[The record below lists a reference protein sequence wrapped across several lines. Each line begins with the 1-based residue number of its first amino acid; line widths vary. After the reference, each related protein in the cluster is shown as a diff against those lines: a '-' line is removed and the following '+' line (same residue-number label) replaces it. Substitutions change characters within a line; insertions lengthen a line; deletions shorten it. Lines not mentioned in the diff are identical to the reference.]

1 MSPPI
6 NSIRYIFT
14 HWMIR
19 NTTIIVLLTIFIQVH
34 LFAGEVKRKVLVLY
48 NSETGQS
55 PTVNLVFENFQT
67 VLNYYGIMADY
78 RDVSIRPL
86 PGNEIMSSYR
96 GIITIFNFA
105 EIKEVKEFLLWLNQQ
120 FEGERRVVILG
131 NPEIFGNENDG
142 SEVEELRKRIFL
154 HLGLEYRGDFTVN
167 QNTIQYGHKDE
178 RCVQFEREY
187 PKHPV
192 SYLCLKPTH
201 KDVKS
206 YLSLLL
212 ADKRDSTSS
221 VISTCPS
228 GGFALSGFILW
239 EDPITYK
246 KQWYL
251 NPFTFLEESLG
262 LQGLPV
268 PDPTTLNGLRVAFS
282 HIDGDA
288 FSGLSEVK
296 KGVMCGEVVINEI
309 LEKFDFPTTVS
320 VVVGDID
327 PDALGNRKLVKL
339 ARSMFK
345 LPNVEP
351 ASHSYSH
358 PFYWDPQY
366 QQKNRYEK
374 HHIDIPNYSFDP
386 RKEIDYSINYI
397 CEKLSPK
404 EKPCKIFLW
413 SGNCEPL
420 ESHIARC
427 DDLGVFNM
435 NGGDTIYD
443 DVENSYTSVAPLYR
457 WVENR
462 IQFHCGQANEN
473 ILTNLWTK
481 PIFGFKGIITT
492 MERTGFPRRI
502 KPVDIYYHFYCGQ
515 YQASLKALQDVYS
528 WVLQQDF
535 AYLFTSDYLHMAQGY
550 LQARI
555 YQETPERYVIE
566 DYGKCL
572 SLRFDSELRV
582 PDLALSE
589 NVLGFVKEPQ
599 GLYVSLMPGKRK
611 AVVVMM
617 NGNDS
622 GDRQHKIPY
631 VRKCS
636 GWVNSFLVENEILTL
651 EYSSFRAG
659 RIEIGGLPPDTLFMI
674 GGNAIKKENITG
686 ETDKKGILSIEQ
698 IRTGTLEIFSH

>member
-1 MSPPI
+1 M
-6 NSIRYIFT
+6 
-14 HWMIR
+14 
-19 NTTIIVLLTIFIQVH
+19 
-34 LFAGEVKRKVLVLY
+34 KRKVLVLY
-48 NSETGQS
+48 NSETEQS
-55 PTVNLVFENFQT
+55 PKVNMVFESFQT

-86 PGNEIMSSYR
+86 PDNAFMSSYR
-96 GIITIFNFA
+96 GIITVFDFIDT
-105 EIKEVKEFLLWLNQQ
+105 KELKEFLVWMNQQ
-120 FEGERRVVILG
+120 FEEERKVIILG
-131 NPEIFGNENDG
+131 NPEISGNENEG
-142 SEVEELRKRIFL
+142 PVVEELLKGIFL

-167 QNTIQYGHKDE
+167 QNTIEYVYKDD
-178 RCVQFEREY
+178 RSVQFEREY
-187 PKHPV
+187 PKYPV
-192 SYLCLKPTH
+192 SYLALKPA
-201 KDVKS
+201 DNGVKS
-206 YLSLLL
+206 YLSLLRT
-212 ADKRDSTSS
+212 DKRDSVSS
-221 VISTCPS
+221 VISTSPS
-228 GGFALSGFILW
+228 GGFALRGFILW

-251 NPFTFLEESLG
+251 NPFTFLEESLS
-262 LQGLPV
+262 LKGLPI

-288 FSGLSEVK
+288 FSGLSEIE
-296 KGVMCGEVVINEI
+296 KGMMCGEVVINQI
-309 LEKFDFPTTVS
+309 LKKFDFPVTVS

-327 PDALGNRKLVKL
+327 PDALGSRKLVKL

-366 QQKNRYEK
+366 QKKNKYEK
-374 HHIDIPNYSFDP
+374 HHIDIPKYSFDP
-386 RKEIDYSINYI
+386 RMEIDYSIKYI

-515 YQASLKALQDVYS
+515 YQASLKALQDVYK
-528 WVLQQDF
+528 WVLKQDF
-535 AYLFTSDYLHMAQGY
+535 AYIFTSEYLHMAKGY
-550 LQARI
+550 LHTRI

-572 SLRFDSELRV
+572 TLRFDSEGQV
-582 PDLALSE
+582 PDLTFSD

-599 GLYVSLMPGKRK
+599 GLYVSLMPGKTK
-611 AVVVMM
+611 AVIVMM
-617 NGNDS
+617 NDNDS
-622 GDRQHKIPY
+622 SNVQHKIPY
-631 VRKCS
+631 VRKAS
-636 GWVNSFLVENEILTL
+636 GWVKSFLVENEILTL
-651 EYSSFRAG
+651 EYESFRTG
-659 RIEIGGLPPDTLFMI
+659 RIEIGGLPPEVLFKI
-674 GGNAIKKENITG
+674 GGSAVKKDNLTV
-686 ETDKKGILSIEQ
+686 ETDEKGILSIGQ
-698 IRTGTLEIFSH
+698 IRSGKLEIFSD